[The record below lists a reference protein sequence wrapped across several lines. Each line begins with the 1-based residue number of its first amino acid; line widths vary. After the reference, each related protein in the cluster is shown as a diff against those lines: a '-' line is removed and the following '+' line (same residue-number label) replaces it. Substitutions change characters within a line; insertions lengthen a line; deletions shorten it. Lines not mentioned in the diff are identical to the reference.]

1 MKSVSIILLVIIVVL
16 VLFVPAYA
24 QDDGGSTDDNECL
37 TGGVMEGKC
46 TSDWHWI
53 CGWYLDNWFDKGG
66 WLANPPTDFP
76 DWCNPRSLL
85 PPPPPPPDPNAPG
98 FPSGGCV
105 YNGPYYNDYTNF
117 NGGWALAAPSPVY
130 SDSGCTLFSTTW
142 IQGIVYAPAPFDAN
156 ALCQAAFGRNAVF
169 NSPPSDVYLCGI

>member
-1 MKSVSIILLVIIVVL
+1 MKPVSIILLVIIVLL

-85 PPPPPPPDPNAPG
+85 PPPPEPDKSS

-105 YNGPYYNDYTNF
+105 YNGPFYNDYSDF
-117 NGGWALAAPSPVY
+117 KGGWSLGAPSTVY
-130 SDSGCTLFSTTW
+130 GDAGCTSPIFTW
-142 IQGIVYAPAPFDAN
+142 FDDIVYAPAPFDAN
-156 ALCQAAFGRNAVF
+156 ALCQAAFGSNVIAH
-169 NSPPSDVYLCGI
+169 SAPSDVYVCG